1 MTQNNLVDS
10 PPEDV
15 HPVHHIRS
23 LRELIDIVSGR
34 SIKDQIPQED
44 AGYAEVLPYPFL
56 ALVGQLEMKLALC
69 LTIIN
74 PAIGGVL
81 LVGPRGTG
89 KTTAVRSLL
98 DLLPDIQRST
108 CFYGCLEE
116 DVNTGGMDAICPDC
130 AKKFA
135 EGLPLTTTDRVRLI
149 ELPLNASLEDVVGG
163 IDERA
168 ALHDRFRLKRGVLA
182 HADLNLLYLDEVNLL
197 DDQIIDAILDASA
210 SGSYTV
216 RRGPISAF
224 YRSRFSLIGS
234 LNPEEGKLRPQI
246 MDRFGL
252 RVVVKGLND
261 PQDRLEAY
269 RRVRAYRQNPRLA
282 IQLYAQESRQAAQ
295 EIALARQI
303 LNQVQLS
310 DEIAHLGI
318 TLIQKLGLDSLR
330 AEITLFETARALA
343 AADNRQQVT
352 LEDIRQV
359 APMAL
364 RLRRSTFITQYLTD
378 QAEEE
383 NEIVQLIKTHFVT

>member
-1 MTQNNLVDS
+1 MTPDNLFAT
-10 PPEDV
+10 PPEDAQ
-15 HPVHHIRS
+15 PEHHIRS

-56 ALVGQLEMKLALC
+56 ALVGQIEMKLALC

-116 DVNTGGMDAICPDC
+116 DINTGGMDAICPDC

-135 EGLPLTTTDRVRLI
+135 EGLPLTASDRVRLI

-216 RRGPISAF
+216 RRGPISAY

-252 RVVVKGLND
+252 RVVVKGLNESE
-261 PQDRLEAY
+261 DRLEAY
-269 RRVRAYRQNPRLA
+269 RRVRAYHQNPRLA
-282 IQLYAQESRQAAQ
+282 IQFYAQESQQAAQ
-295 EIALARQI
+295 EIAVARQV
-303 LNQVQLS
+303 LDQVQLP

-318 TLIQKLGLDSLR
+318 TLIQKMKVDSLR
-330 AEITLFETARALA
+330 AEITLFEAARALA
-343 AADNRQQVT
+343 AADNRLQVT
-352 LEDIRQV
+352 VDDIRQV

-364 RLRRSTFITQYLTD
+364 RLRRSTFIAQYLSE

-383 NEIVQLIKTHFVT
+383 AEIVQLIKSSLLA